1 MLGFKY
7 KKTASV
13 KLSIKMKKEKT
24 KEKNSKKQ
32 KKKTE
37 QKRPMLTECFC
48 VLRRR

>member
-24 KEKNSKKQ
+24 KEKNKKNQ
-32 KKKTE
+32 SREGLCLPNATE
-37 QKRPMLTECFC
+37 F
-48 VLRRR
+48 